1 MSGLR
6 VGVDIGGTFTD
17 LCVLDETGV
26 VAVGKVLTTHDEP
39 ARAVEE
45 GLKRTLADAGL
56 DAADVEQFV
65 HGTTLVTNALIERK
79 GARTAL
85 LATAGFR
92 DVLEMR
98 REHRY
103 ELYDL
108 LIELPTPLVPRH
120 LRFDVPERV
129 LADGTVHTGLDEEYV
144 ARLGR
149 ELDARGIDAVA
160 ICFLHAFTNPA
171 HEQRTAEVLADVAPR
186 LRVALSSEVVPEI
199 REFERA
205 STTVANVYVQDL
217 TERYLRDLER
227 RLHEAGVR
235 PSPHIMLSNGGI
247 ATVDTAARYPI
258 RILESGPAGGA
269 LAAAAIGT
277 AAGVEDLLA
286 FDMGGTTAKLCMISG
301 GAPLVTHE
309 FEVDRKYR
317 LLPGSGLPVKVP
329 VTDMIE
335 IGVGGGSIARID
347 ALGLLTV
354 GPDSA
359 GSEPGPVCYGRGG
372 TEPTVTDADLVLGYL
387 DPGYFLGGGMT
398 LDAEGARE
406 AIRSKIAGPLGVS
419 VEEAAWGIHTSVNE
433 DMANAARVHAVE
445 RGKDPA
451 KLPMFTFGGAGPVH
465 GVGVARALGAPEV
478 VAPPAAG
485 VLSAAGFLTAP
496 LAFDFV
502 RSARSAVLDLSWEQ
516 VDALFAEMEA
526 EGAELLEK
534 SGVDGAKVTHRRIA
548 EMRYSGQGY
557 EIRVP
562 VERGNWPESLVDAF
576 TETYRTLYR
585 RTGPDVAIEVL
596 NWRVVSSGP
605 VPEVTLRLAGAEACG
620 DARKGSRPAYF
631 PAEGGFV
638 DTAVFDRYRLKP
650 GDRVDGPS
658 IVEERESTVVVPP
671 GAHCVVGQDAGLVVT
686 V

>member
-1 MSGLR
+1 MR
-6 VGVDIGGTFTD
+6 IGVDIGGTFTD
-17 LCVLDETGV
+17 LCAVDETGI
-26 VAVGKVLTTHDEP
+26 VAVGKVLTTPGEP

-45 GLKRTLADAGL
+45 GL
-56 DAADVEQFV
+56 AALLPDLGVVEQVV
-65 HGTTLVTNALIERK
+65 HGTTLVTNALIERT
-79 GARTAL
+79 GSRTAL

-108 LIELPTPLVPRH
+108 HLELPTPLVPRH

-129 LADGTVHTGLDEEYV
+129 LADGSVHTALDEEHV

-149 ELDARGIDAVA
+149 ELAGRGIEAVA
-160 ICFLHAFTNPA
+160 VCFLHAFTNPS
-171 HEQRTAEVLADVAPR
+171 HERRTAEILAEVAPG
-186 LRVALSSEVVPEI
+186 LRVALSSDVVPEI

-217 TERYLRDLER
+217 TERYLRDLEQ
-227 RLHEAGVR
+227 RLHRLGISRA
-235 PSPHIMLSNGGI
+235 PHVMLSNGGL
-247 ATVDTAARYPI
+247 ATVDTAAKYPI

-269 LAAAAIGT
+269 RAAASLGPA
-277 AAGVEDLLA
+277 DLLA
-286 FDMGGTTAKLCMISG
+286 FDMGGTTAKLCLIAG

-317 LLPGSGLPVKVP
+317 LLPGSGLPVRVP
-329 VTDMIE
+329 ITDMIE

-347 ALGLLTV
+347 ALGLLGV

-359 GSEPGPVCYGRGG
+359 GSEPGPACYGRGG

-387 DPGYFLGGGMT
+387 DPGYFLGGAMR
-398 LDAEGARE
+398 LDAEAARN
-406 AIRSKIAGPLGVS
+406 AIRARIAGPLGVS
-419 VEEAAWGIHTSVNE
+419 VEEAAWGIHTSVND

-445 RGKDPA
+445 RGHDPA
-451 KLPMFTFGGAGPVH
+451 KLPMYTFGGAGPVH
-465 GVGVARALGAPEV
+465 GAGVARALGAPSV

-496 LAFDFV
+496 PAFDFV
-502 RSARSAVLDLSWEQ
+502 RSARAAVHDLAWEQ

-526 EGAELLEK
+526 EGAALLAK
-534 SGVDGAKVTHRRIA
+534 SGVDEVTHRRIA
-548 EMRYSGQGY
+548 EMRYAGQGY

-562 VERGNWPESLVDAF
+562 VSGGRWPDTLIGEF
-576 TETYRTLYR
+576 TRTYRALYR
-585 RTGPDVAIEVL
+585 RTGPDVGVEVL

-605 VPEVTLRLAGAEACG
+605 KPAVTLRPASSNTPGEAHQG
-620 DARKGSRPAYF
+620 TRRAYF
-631 PAEGGFV
+631 PAAGGFA
-638 DTAVFDRYRLKP
+638 DTAVFDRYRLEA
-650 GDRVDGPS
+650 GTRIDGPA
-658 IVEERESTVVVPP
+658 IVAERESTMVIPP
-671 GAHCVVGQDAGLVVT
+671 GAHCVVRADAALEVT

>member
-1 MSGLR
+1 MR
-6 VGVDIGGTFTD
+6 IGVDIGGTFTD
-17 LCVLDETGV
+17 LCAVDGTGIA
-26 VAVGKVLTTHDEP
+26 AVGKVLTTHDEP

-45 GLKRTLADAGL
+45 GLAALLADAGI
-56 DAADVEQFV
+56 DAEDVEQVV

-79 GARTAL
+79 GSRTAL
-85 LATAGFR
+85 LATTGFR

-108 LIELPTPLVPRH
+108 HIELPAPLVPRH
-120 LRFDVPERV
+120 LRFDVPERI
-129 LADGTVHTGLDEEYV
+129 LADGSVLAPLDETYV
-144 ARLGR
+144 VRLGR
-149 ELDARGIDAVA
+149 ELVDRGVEAVA
-160 ICFLHAFTNPA
+160 VCFLHAFTNPA
-171 HEQRTAEVLADVAPR
+171 HERRAAELLAEVAPG
-186 LRVALSSEVVPEI
+186 LRVALSSDVVPEI
-199 REFERA
+199 REFERT

-227 RLHEAGVR
+227 RLRRLGIAGT
-235 PSPHIMLSNGGI
+235 PHIMLSNGGL
-247 ATVDTAARYPI
+247 ATVDTAARHPI

-269 LAAAAIGT
+269 LAAATLGPD
-277 AAGVEDLLA
+277 DLLA
-286 FDMGGTTAKLCMISG
+286 FDMGGTTAKLCLIAG
-301 GAPLVTHE
+301 GAPLVTHQ

-317 LLPGSGLPVKVP
+317 LLPGSGLPVQVP
-329 VTDMIE
+329 VTDLIE

-387 DPGYFLGGGMT
+387 DPDYFLGGGMK
-398 LDAEGARE
+398 LDAAAARAVIE
-406 AIRSKIAGPLGVS
+406 TGIAGPLGVS

-445 RGKDPA
+445 RGQDPA
-451 KLPMFTFGGAGPVH
+451 KLPMYTFGGAGPVH
-465 GVGVARALGAPEV
+465 GVGVARALGAPSV

-502 RSARSAVLDLSWEQ
+502 RSARAAVHELAWEQ

-526 EGAELLEK
+526 QGAALLAK
-534 SGVDGAKVTHRRIA
+534 SGVDEVTHRRIA
-548 EMRYSGQGY
+548 EMRYAGQGY

-562 VERGNWPESLVDAF
+562 VRGGRWPETLIDEF
-576 TETYRTLYR
+576 TATYRALYR
-585 RTGPDVAIEVL
+585 RTGPEVGVEVL

-605 VPEVTLRLAGAEACG
+605 KPDVTLRLAATATTG
-620 DARKGSRPAYF
+620 DAHKGTRKAYF
-631 PAEGGFV
+631 PSVGGFV
-638 DTAVFDRYRLKP
+638 DTAVFDRYLLTP
-650 GDRVDGPS
+650 GERVDGPA

-671 GAHCVVGQDAGLVVT
+671 GAHCVVRGDAALEVT
-686 V
+686 A

>member
-1 MSGLR
+1 MR
-6 VGVDIGGTFTD
+6 IGVDIGGTFTD
-17 LCVLDETGV
+17 LCAVDETGI

-45 GLKRTLADAGL
+45 GLDALLADAGI
-56 DAADVEQFV
+56 AATDVEQVV

-79 GARTAL
+79 GSRTAL

-108 LIELPTPLVPRH
+108 HIELPAPLVPRH
-120 LRFDVPERV
+120 LRFDVPERI
-129 LADGTVHTGLDEEYV
+129 LADGSVHIGLDEEYV

-149 ELDARGIDAVA
+149 ELASRGIEAVA
-160 ICFLHAFTNPA
+160 VCFLHAFTNPA
-171 HEQRTAEVLADVAPR
+171 HERRVAEILAEVAPG
-186 LRVALSSEVVPEI
+186 LRVALSSDVVPEI
-199 REFERA
+199 REFERT

-217 TERYLRDLER
+217 TERYLRDLEH
-227 RLHEAGVR
+227 RLRWLGIPGA
-235 PSPHIMLSNGGI
+235 PHIMLSNGGL
-247 ATVDTAARYPI
+247 ATVDTAARNPI

-269 LAAAAIGT
+269 LAAASIGP
-277 AAGVEDLLA
+277 ADLLA
-286 FDMGGTTAKLCMISG
+286 FDMGGTTAKLCLIAG
-301 GAPLVTHE
+301 GAPLVTHQ

-317 LLPGSGLPVKVP
+317 LLPGSGLPVQVP
-329 VTDMIE
+329 VIDMIE

-359 GSEPGPVCYGRGG
+359 GSEPGPACYGRGG

-387 DPGYFLGGGMT
+387 DPAYFLGGGMK
-398 LDAEGARE
+398 LDAAAARE
-406 AIRSKIAGPLGVS
+406 AIGRIARPLGVS

-445 RGKDPA
+445 RGQDPA
-451 KLPMFTFGGAGPVH
+451 KLPMYTFGGAGPVH
-465 GVGVARALGAPEV
+465 GVGVARALGAPSV

-502 RSARSAVLDLSWEQ
+502 RSARAAVHDLAWEQ

-526 EGAELLEK
+526 EGTALLAK
-534 SGVDGAKVTHRRIA
+534 SGVDEVTHRRIA
-548 EMRYSGQGY
+548 EMRYAGQGY

-562 VERGNWPESLVDAF
+562 VHGGSWPDTLIDEF
-576 TETYRTLYR
+576 TATYRALYR
-585 RTGPDVAIEVL
+585 RTGPEVGVEVL

-605 VPEVTLRLAGAEACG
+605 APDVTLRLNAQVTDG
-620 DARKGSRPAYF
+620 DARKGARPAYF
-631 PAEGGFV
+631 PPAGGFV
-638 DTAVFDRYRLKP
+638 DTTVFDRYLLTP
-650 GDRVDGPS
+650 GERVDGPA

-671 GAHCVVGQDAGLVVT
+671 GAHCVVRGDAALEVT

>member
-1 MSGLR
+1 MR
-6 VGVDIGGTFTD
+6 IGVDIGGTFTD
-17 LCVLDETGV
+17 LCAVDETGI

-45 GLKRTLADAGL
+45 GLDALLAESGI
-56 DAADVEQFV
+56 AASAVEQVV

-79 GARTAL
+79 GSRTAL

-108 LIELPTPLVPRH
+108 QIELPAPLVPRH
-120 LRFDVPERV
+120 LRFDVPERI
-129 LADGTVHTGLDEEYV
+129 LADGSVHTGLDEEHV

-149 ELDARGIDAVA
+149 ELASRGIEAVA
-160 ICFLHAFTNPA
+160 VCFLHAFTNPV
-171 HEQRTAEVLADVAPR
+171 HERRAAEVLAEVAPG
-186 LRVALSSEVVPEI
+186 LRVALSSDVVPEI
-199 REFERA
+199 REFERT

-217 TERYLRDLER
+217 TECYLRDLEQRLR
-227 RLHEAGVR
+227 RLGIAGA
-235 PSPHIMLSNGGI
+235 PHIMLSNGGL
-247 ATVDTAARYPI
+247 ATVDTAARHPI

-269 LAAAAIGT
+269 LAAASIGPD
-277 AAGVEDLLA
+277 DLLA
-286 FDMGGTTAKLCMISG
+286 FDMGGTTAKLCLIAG
-301 GAPLVTHE
+301 GAPLVTHQ

-317 LLPGSGLPVKVP
+317 LLPGSGLPVQVP

-398 LDAEGARE
+398 LDAAAARE
-406 AIRSKIAGPLGVS
+406 AISRIAEPLGVS

-445 RGKDPA
+445 RGQDPA
-451 KLPMFTFGGAGPVH
+451 KLPMYTFGGAGPVH
-465 GVGVARALGAPEV
+465 GVGVARALGAPSV

-502 RSARSAVLDLSWEQ
+502 RSARAAVHDLVWEQ

-526 EGAELLEK
+526 EGAALLAK
-534 SGVDGAKVTHRRIA
+534 SGASEVTHRRIA
-548 EMRYSGQGY
+548 EMRYAGQGY

-562 VERGNWPESLVDAF
+562 VHGGSWPDALIDEF
-576 TETYRTLYR
+576 TATYRALYR
-585 RTGPDVAIEVL
+585 RTGPEVGVEVL

-605 VPEVTLRLAGAEACG
+605 VPAVTLRLTSSNTAG
-620 DARKGSRPAYF
+620 DARKGTRQAYF
-631 PAEGGFV
+631 PSAGGFV
-638 DTAVFDRYRLKP
+638 DTAVFDRYLLTP
-650 GDRVDGPS
+650 GERVDGPA

-671 GAHCVVGQDAGLVVT
+671 GAHCVVREDAALEVT